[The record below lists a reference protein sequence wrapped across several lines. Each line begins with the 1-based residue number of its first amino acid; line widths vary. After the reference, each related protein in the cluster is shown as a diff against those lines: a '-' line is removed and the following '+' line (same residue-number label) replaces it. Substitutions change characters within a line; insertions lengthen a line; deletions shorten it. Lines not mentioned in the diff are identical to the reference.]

1 MKTFKFYLLVL
12 GLLLLVV
19 GCVPDQP
26 TDQPVD
32 EPTDEPVP
40 VEEYLRLNLMSG
52 CGHNAATE
60 DIEATRAAI
69 FDDSKGD
76 GDMALKWESVAD
88 DSDATNEL
96 AFILS
101 DGEKPILGYVKSPL
115 EVEEGSTAETLACS
129 GLVVTPYE
137 DDAYHAD
144 FQTVNYYAASEL
156 AKAKYCYA
164 VTGAL
169 RVTEDATNGLH
180 RCHFDMPATF
190 TQSVSQDPN
199 FLKESMCM
207 YAIAAYKG
215 EKTTLNFKHIPAIF
229 RFVVTNSKDETVT
242 LQEASV
248 SMAESGVAVSAKT
261 AGLIFNWA
269 NGGAELLLSKGGYDK
284 VSVATGGGAALA
296 PGEHYT
302 AYAMALPFVDN
313 EAFKGKTINFC
324 IKINDA
330 DILAFELDGAKL
342 AELNGSATYNWVS
355 GKSYTV
361 KINIAED
368 DKVTGEILAENRIEV
383 SATVPGAY
391 TLVYEGV
398 DGRMLLNYS
407 SICTLAVEEVAHYE
421 DFIDVNIAPRDAQKI
436 GIYDADGFRQGS
448 INISEWKKDF
458 SEEPLY
464 SFGILSDVH
473 LGRSA
478 INPDSDFERALAHFG
493 SKGAEMVCIC
503 GDISQN
509 GKEEEFN
516 LYKGIVEQSSIPVY
530 TVTGNHDA
538 TTSGLN
544 YDLWQQY
551 VGLPIVFEQSV
562 ERDGKTDHFLFLG
575 MSIWN
580 FSSAYLD
587 SSLMWLEEKLEEYR
601 NERCFVITHLFFP
614 KRAGNLNDIY
624 PSGNWLKG
632 TQLTLLEKLCDR
644 YVNSVWFSGHSHWE
658 WQLQKYQ
665 DRANIYRTYEAGEP
679 TSGWCVHIPSCGV
692 PITSDGTTRV
702 DNTAGSE
709 GAIIQVYKNHIDILG
724 IDLASGKYLPIAT
737 YRLDTSLKQI
747 AEKVVVSNSDY
758 INASNFVLN
767 ESKKGATVTDIADN
781 YVEVTF
787 TGAGQGFYVLNDSFT
802 SNSTSVDIKVEDVQ
816 AFSNGVA
823 VDLPLNVGFYGSSS
837 YFLNSTVSADVINKT
852 SEKGVQFQ
860 TSKSKYD
867 GVLPLTIRI
876 KFKMLFYE

>member
-1 MKTFKFYLLVL
+1 MKTFKFYLWVL
-12 GLLLLVV
+12 GLALLVV
-19 GCVPDQP
+19 GCAPDQP
-26 TDQPVD
+26 IDQPVD
-32 EPTDEPVP
+32 EPTEEPTPAP
-40 VEEYLRLNLMSG
+40 VEEYVRLNLMSG

-60 DIEATRAAI
+60 DVEATRAAI
-69 FDDSKGD
+69 FDDSKGS
-76 GDMALKWESVAD
+76 GDMSLKWENVTD
-88 DSDATNEL
+88 DSATNPL
-96 AFILS
+96 VFVLS
-101 DGEKPILGYVKSPL
+101 DGEKPIAGYASAQPAED
-115 EVEEGSTAETLACS
+115 EVGVAQS
-129 GLVVTPYE
+129 GLTVAPYE
-137 DDAYHAD
+137 NDAYHAD
-144 FQTVNYYAASEL
+144 LQTVNYYASSDL
-156 AKAKYCYA
+156 ANAKYSYA
-164 VTGAL
+164 VSGAL
-169 RVTEDATNGLH
+169 RVTEDVNNGLH
-180 RCHFDMPATF
+180 RCHFEMPATF
-190 TQSVSQDPN
+190 AQSASQDPS
-199 FLKESMCM
+199 FLRDNMCM
-207 YAIAAYKG
+207 YATATYKG
-215 EKTTLNFKHIPAIF
+215 ERTMLDFNHIPATF
-229 RFVVTNSKDETVT
+229 RFVITNSKEETVT

-248 SMAESGVAVSAKT
+248 SVAESGVAVAAKT
-261 AGLIFNWA
+261 AGLTLDWA
-269 NGGAELLLSKGGYDK
+269 DGSAELLLSKSGYDK
-284 VSVATGGGAALA
+284 VSVAMGNGASLATGGS
-296 PGEHYT
+296 YT
-302 AYAMALPFVDN
+302 AYAMALPLADSEV
-313 EAFKGKTINFC
+313 FKGKTLNFA

-330 DILAFELDGAKL
+330 EYLAFELDGAKL
-342 AELNGSATYNWVS
+342 AELNGSHLYNWVS
-355 GKSYTV
+355 GKSYTIKV
-361 KINIAED
+361 NIAED

-383 SATVPGAY
+383 TTSVPGTY
-391 TLVYEGV
+391 TLVYEGI
-398 DGRMLLNYS
+398 DGRVLLNYA
-407 SICTLAVEEVAHYE
+407 SICTLSVEQVTHYE
-421 DFIDVNIAPRDAQKI
+421 DFIDVNIAPREAYAI
-436 GIYDADGFRQGS
+436 GIYDAEGFRQGT
-448 INISEWKKDF
+448 IRIADWKKDF
-458 SEEPLY
+458 SSEPLY

-493 SKGAEMVCIC
+493 SKGADMVCIC

-509 GKEEEFN
+509 GKETEFS
-516 LYKGIVEQSSIPVY
+516 LYKDIVAQSSIPVY

-544 YDLWQQY
+544 EELWNEY
-551 VGLPIVFEQSV
+551 VNLPLVYEKSV
-562 ERDGKTDHFLFLG
+562 ERNGKTDHFLFLG

-587 SSLMWLEEKLEEYR
+587 SSLMWLEGKLEEYR

-632 TQLTLLEKLCDR
+632 TQLTLLEKMCDR

-665 DRANIYRTYEAGEP
+665 DRANIYRTYEAGAP

-709 GAIIQVYKNHIDILG
+709 GAIINVYDDYIDILG

-747 AEKVVVSNSDY
+747 AEKEVVSNSDY
-758 INASNFVLN
+758 IKASNFVIN
-767 ESKKGATVTDIADN
+767 ESKKGATVTDAADN

-802 SNSTSVDIKVEDVQ
+802 SNSTSVDIRVEDVQ

-852 SEKGVQFQ
+852 DYQGVQFQ

-876 KFKMLFYE
+876 KFKMLFY

>member
-1 MKTFKFYLLVL
+1 MKTFKFYLWVL
-12 GLLLLVV
+12 GLVLMAV
-19 GCVPDQP
+19 CCTPDQP
-26 TDQPVD
+26 TDEPID
-32 EPTDEPVP
+32 EPTEEPTPAP
-40 VEEYLRLNLMSG
+40 VEEYVRLNLMSG

-60 DIEATRAAI
+60 DVEATRAAV
-69 FDDSKGD
+69 FDDGKGN
-76 GDMALKWESVAD
+76 GDMSLKWESVAD
-88 DSDATNEL
+88 DSATNPL
-96 AFILS
+96 VFVLS
-101 DGEKPILGYVKSPL
+101 DGERPIVGYATAQPNA
-115 EVEEGSTAETLACS
+115 EEIGVVQS
-129 GLVVTPYE
+129 GLAVTPYE
-137 DDAYHAD
+137 NDAYHAD
-144 FQTVNYYAASEL
+144 FQTLNYYAASDL
-156 AKAKYCYA
+156 AGAKYCYTVA
-164 VTGAL
+164 GAM
-169 RVTEDATNGLH
+169 RITEDAENNLH
-180 RCHFDMPATF
+180 RCHFEMPATF
-190 TQSVSQDPN
+190 SQSASQDPG
-199 FLKESMCM
+199 FLRDYMYM
-207 YAIAAYKG
+207 YATTPYKG
-215 EKTTLNFKHIPAIF
+215 ERTMLEFNHIPATF
-229 RFVVTNSKDETVT
+229 RFVITNSKEASVT

-248 SMAESGVAVSAKT
+248 SVAERGVAVAAKT
-261 AGLIFNWA
+261 AGLTLDWA
-269 NGGAELLLSKGGYDK
+269 NGKAEVLLSKGGYDK
-284 VSVATGGGAALA
+284 VSVATGGDASLA
-296 PGEHYT
+296 TGEQYT
-302 AYAMALPFVDN
+302 AYAMALPFADN
-313 EAFKGKTINFC
+313 DAFKGKTLNFA

-330 DILAFELDGAKL
+330 EHLAFELDGAKL

-355 GKSYTV
+355 GKSYTIKV
-361 KINIAED
+361 NIAED

-383 SATVPGAY
+383 STSVPGTY
-391 TLVYEGV
+391 TLMYEGI
-398 DGRMLLNYS
+398 DGRVLINYAA
-407 SICTLAVEEVAHYE
+407 ICTLSVEQVAHYE
-421 DFIDVNIAPRDAQKI
+421 DFIDVNMAPREAYAI
-436 GIYDADGFRQGS
+436 GIYDAEGFRQGT
-448 INISEWKKDF
+448 IRIDDWKRDF
-458 SEEPLY
+458 SKEPLY

-509 GKEEEFN
+509 GKEEEFA
-516 LYKGIVEQSSIPVY
+516 LYKDIVSQSSIPVY

-544 YDLWQQY
+544 TDLWNDY
-551 VGLPIVFEQSV
+551 IGLPLVYEQSV
-562 ERDGKTDHFLFLG
+562 ERNGKTDHFLFLG

-587 SSLMWLEEKLEEYR
+587 SSLVWLEGKLEEYR

-665 DRANIYRTYEAGEP
+665 DRANIYRTYEAGAP

-709 GAIIQVYKNHIDILG
+709 GAIIQVYDDYIDILG

-747 AEKVVVSNSDY
+747 DEKEVVANSDY
-758 INASNFVLN
+758 IKASNFVLN

-802 SNSTSVDIKVEDVQ
+802 SNSTSVDIRVEDVQ
-816 AFSNGVA
+816 ALSNGVA
-823 VDLPLNVGFYGSSS
+823 VDIPANVGFYGSSS
-837 YFLNSTVSADVINKT
+837 YFLKSTVSADVINKT
-852 SEKGVQFQ
+852 DYQGVQFQ

-867 GVLPLTIRI
+867 DVLPLTIRI
-876 KFKMLFYE
+876 KFKMMFYE

>member
-1 MKTFKFYLLVL
+1 MKTFKFYLWVL
-12 GLLLLVV
+12 GLVLLVV
-19 GCVPDQP
+19 GCAPDQP
-26 TDQPVD
+26 IDQPVD
-32 EPTDEPVP
+32 EPTEEPTPAP
-40 VEEYLRLNLMSG
+40 VEEYVRLNLMSG

-60 DIEATRAAI
+60 DVEATRAAI
-69 FDDSKGD
+69 FDDSKGC
-76 GDMALKWESVAD
+76 GDMSLKWENVTD
-88 DSDATNEL
+88 DSASNSL
-96 AFILS
+96 VFVLS
-101 DGEKPILGYVKSPL
+101 DGEKPIVGYASAQP
-115 EVEEGSTAETLACS
+115 VEDEAGVAQS
-129 GLVVTPYE
+129 GLTVAPYE
-137 DDAYHAD
+137 NDAYHAD
-144 FQTVNYYAASEL
+144 LQTVNYYASSDL
-156 AKAKYCYA
+156 ANAKYSYA
-164 VTGAL
+164 VSGAL
-169 RVTEDATNGLH
+169 RVTEDANNGLH
-180 RCHFDMPATF
+180 RCHFEMPATF
-190 TQSVSQDPN
+190 TQTVSQDPS
-199 FLKESMCM
+199 FLRENMCM
-207 YAIAAYKG
+207 YATATYKG
-215 EKTTLNFKHIPAIF
+215 ERTMLDFNHIPATF
-229 RFVVTNSKDETVT
+229 RFVITNSKEETVA

-248 SMAESGVAVSAKT
+248 SVAESGVAVAAKT
-261 AGLIFNWA
+261 AGLTLDWA
-269 NGGAELLLSKGGYDK
+269 DGGAELLLSKSGYDK
-284 VSVATGGGAALA
+284 VSVVMGNGAALA
-296 PGEHYT
+296 TGGSYT
-302 AYAMALPFVDN
+302 AYAMALPLADSEV
-313 EAFKGKTINFC
+313 FKGKTLNFA

-330 DILAFELDGAKL
+330 EYLAFELDGAKL
-342 AELNGSATYNWVS
+342 AELNGSHLYNWVS
-355 GKSYTV
+355 GKSYTIKV
-361 KINIAED
+361 NIAED

-383 SATVPGAY
+383 TAAEPGTY
-391 TLVYEGV
+391 TLMYEGI
-398 DGRMLLNYS
+398 DGRVLINYA
-407 SICTLAVEEVAHYE
+407 SICTLSVEQVAHYE
-421 DFIDVNIAPRDAQKI
+421 DFIDVNIAPREAYAI
-436 GIYDADGFRQGS
+436 GIYDAEGFRQGT
-448 INISEWKKDF
+448 IRIADWKKDF
-458 SEEPLY
+458 LSEPLY

-493 SKGAEMVCIC
+493 SKGADMVCIC

-509 GKEEEFN
+509 GKEAEFS
-516 LYKGIVEQSSIPVY
+516 LYKDIVAQSSIPVY

-544 YDLWQQY
+544 YDLWEQY
-551 VGLPIVFEQSV
+551 VGLPIVYEKSV
-562 ERDGKTDHFLFLG
+562 ECNGKTDHFLFLG

-632 TQLTLLEKLCDR
+632 TQLTLLEKMCDR

-665 DRANIYRTYEAGEP
+665 DRANIYRTYEAAAP

-709 GAIIQVYKNHIDILG
+709 GAIIQVYDDYIDILG

-747 AEKVVVSNSDY
+747 AEKEVVSNSDY
-758 INASNFVLN
+758 IKASNFVIN
-767 ESKKGATVTDIADN
+767 ESKKGATVTDAADN
-781 YVEVTF
+781 YVEATF

-802 SNSTSVDIKVEDVQ
+802 SNSTSVDIRVEDVQ

-852 SEKGVQFQ
+852 DYQGVQFQ

>member
-1 MKTFKFYLLVL
+1 MKTFKSFAWMLVL
-12 GLLLLVV
+12 ALVV
-19 GCVPDQP
+19 LGCTPNQP
-26 TDQPVD
+26 ID
-32 EPTDEPVP
+32 EPTDNPIEEPTPAP

-60 DIEATRAAI
+60 DVEATRGVVW
-69 FDDSKGD
+69 DDTKGS
-76 GDMALKWESVAD
+76 GDMALKWESVAI
-88 DSDATNEL
+88 DSEATSKF
-96 AFILS
+96 AFVLS
-101 DGEKPILGYVKSPL
+101 DGEKPIAGYATEKPTEE
-115 EVEEGSTAETLACS
+115 EVGVALS
-129 GLVVTPYE
+129 GLAVAPYE
-137 DDAYHAD
+137 NDAYHAD
-144 FQTVNYYAASEL
+144 FQTLNYYAASDLEG
-156 AKAKYCYA
+156 ATHCYVVA
-164 VTGAL
+164 GAL
-169 RVTEDATNGLH
+169 RVTEDANNGLH
-180 RCHFDMPATF
+180 RCHFEMPATF
-190 TQSVSQDPN
+190 TQTASQAPS
-199 FLKESMCM
+199 FLRENMCM
-207 YAIAAYKG
+207 YATATYKG
-215 EKTTLNFKHIPAIF
+215 EKTIFNFNHIPATF
-229 RFVVTNSKDETVT
+229 RFVVTNSKEEVVT

-248 SMAESGVAVSAKT
+248 SVASGGVDVAAKT
-261 AGLIFNWA
+261 AGLTIDWA
-269 NGGAELLLSKGGYDK
+269 NGKTNVLLSKGGYDK
-284 VSVATGGGAALA
+284 VSVATGSGAPLA
-296 PGEHYT
+296 KGESYT
-302 AYAMALPFVDN
+302 AYAMALPSADN
-313 EAFKGKTINFC
+313 DAFKGKTINFA

-330 DILAFELDGAKL
+330 ERLAFELDGAKL

-355 GKSYTV
+355 GKSYTIKV
-361 KINIAED
+361 NIAED

-383 SATVPGAY
+383 TTSEPGTY
-391 TLVYEGV
+391 TLMYEGV
-398 DGRMLLNYS
+398 DGRVLVNYAA
-407 SICTLAVEEVAHYE
+407 ICTLPIEQIAHYE
-421 DFIDVNIAPRDAQKI
+421 DFIDVNVAPREAYGI
-436 GIYDADGFRQGS
+436 GIYDAEGFRQGS
-448 INISEWKKDF
+448 IKIDEWKKDF
-458 SEEPLY
+458 SKEPLY

-493 SKGAEMVCIC
+493 SKSTEMVCIC

-516 LYKGIVEQSSIPVY
+516 LYKGIVSQSSIPVY

-538 TTSGLN
+538 TSSGLN
-544 YDLWQQY
+544 YDLWEQY
-551 VGLPIVFEQSV
+551 VGLPLVYERSV
-562 ERDGKTDHFLFLG
+562 ERNGKKDHFLFLG
-575 MSIWN
+575 MNIWN

-587 SSLMWLEEKLEEYR
+587 SSLMWLEDKLEEYR

-632 TQLTLLEKLCDR
+632 TQLTLLEKMCDR
-644 YVNSVWFSGHSHWE
+644 YLNSVWFSGHSHWE

-665 DRANIYRTYEAGEP
+665 DRANIYRTYEGAKP

-709 GAIIQVYKNHIDILG
+709 GAIIQVYDDYIEILG

-737 YRLDTSLKQI
+737 YRLDTSLEQI
-747 AEKVVVSNSDY
+747 AEKAVVANSDY

-802 SNSTSVDIKVEDVQ
+802 SSSTSVEISVEDVQ

-837 YFLNSTVSADVINKT
+837 YFLKSTMSADVINKT
-852 SEKGVQFQ
+852 DYQGVQFQ

-867 GVLPLTIRI
+867 DVLPLTIRI
-876 KFKMLFYE
+876 KFKMLFQ

>member
-1 MKTFKFYLLVL
+1 MKTFKFYLWVL
-12 GLLLLVV
+12 GLVLLVV
-19 GCVPDQP
+19 GCAPDQP
-26 TDQPVD
+26 IDQPVD
-32 EPTDEPVP
+32 EPTEEPTPAP
-40 VEEYLRLNLMSG
+40 VEEYVRLNLMSG

-60 DIEATRAAI
+60 DVEATRAAI
-69 FDDSKGD
+69 FDDSKGS
-76 GDMALKWESVAD
+76 GDMSLKWESVTS
-88 DSDATNEL
+88 DSEASNSL
-96 AFILS
+96 VFVLS
-101 DGEKPILGYVKSPL
+101 DGEKPIAGYASAQPAED
-115 EVEEGSTAETLACS
+115 EVGVAQS
-129 GLVVTPYE
+129 GLTVAPYE
-137 DDAYHAD
+137 NDAYHAD
-144 FQTVNYYAASEL
+144 FQTVNYYASSDL
-156 AKAKYCYA
+156 ANAKYSYA
-164 VTGAL
+164 VSGAL
-169 RVTEDATNGLH
+169 RVTEDANNGLH
-180 RCHFDMPATF
+180 RCHFEMPATF
-190 TQSVSQDPN
+190 TQTVSQDPS
-199 FLKESMCM
+199 FLRDNMCM
-207 YAIAAYKG
+207 YAIATYKG
-215 EKTTLNFKHIPAIF
+215 ERTMLDFNHIPATF
-229 RFVVTNSKDETVT
+229 RFVITNSKEETVT

-248 SMAESGVAVSAKT
+248 SVAESGVAVAAKT
-261 AGLIFNWA
+261 AGLTLDWA
-269 NGGAELLLSKGGYDK
+269 DGGAELLLSKSGYDK
-284 VSVATGGGAALA
+284 VSVAVGNGAALA
-296 PGEHYT
+296 KGESYT
-302 AYAMALPFVDN
+302 AYAMALPLADSDT
-313 EAFKGKTINFC
+313 FKGKTLNFA

-330 DILAFELDGAKL
+330 DYLAFELDGVKL
-342 AELNGSATYNWVS
+342 AELNGSHIYNWVS
-355 GKSYTV
+355 GKSYTIKV
-361 KINIAED
+361 NIAED

-383 SATVPGAY
+383 TASEPGIY
-391 TLVYEGV
+391 TLMYEGI
-398 DGRMLLNYS
+398 DGRVLINYAA
-407 SICTLAVEEVAHYE
+407 ICTLSVEQVAHYE
-421 DFIDVNIAPRDAQKI
+421 DFIDVNIAPREAYTI
-436 GIYDADGFRQGS
+436 GIYDAEGFRQGT
-448 INISEWKKDF
+448 ICIADWKKDF
-458 SEEPLY
+458 SSEPLY

-493 SKGAEMVCIC
+493 SKGADMVCIC

-509 GKEEEFN
+509 GKEAEFS
-516 LYKGIVEQSSIPVY
+516 LYKDIVAQSSIPVY

-544 YDLWQQY
+544 YDLWEQY
-551 VGLPIVFEQSV
+551 VGLPIVYEKSV
-562 ERDGKTDHFLFLG
+562 ERNGKTDHFLFLG

-632 TQLTLLEKLCDR
+632 TQLTLLEKMCDR

-665 DRANIYRTYEAGEP
+665 DRANIYRTYEAAAP

-709 GAIIQVYKNHIDILG
+709 GAIIQVYEDCIDILG

-747 AEKVVVSNSDY
+747 AEKEVVSNSDY
-758 INASNFVLN
+758 IKASNFVIN
-767 ESKKGATVTDIADN
+767 ESKKGATVTDAADN
-781 YVEVTF
+781 YVEATF

-802 SNSTSVDIKVEDVQ
+802 SNSTSVDIRVEDVQ

-837 YFLNSTVSADVINKT
+837 YFLKSTVSADVINKT
-852 SEKGVQFQ
+852 DYQGVQFQ